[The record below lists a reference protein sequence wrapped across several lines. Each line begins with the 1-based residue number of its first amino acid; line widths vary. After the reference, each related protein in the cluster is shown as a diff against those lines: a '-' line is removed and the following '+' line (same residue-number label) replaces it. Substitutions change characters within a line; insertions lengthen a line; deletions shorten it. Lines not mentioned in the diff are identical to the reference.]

1 MIKLESVRFNN
12 IRSLL
17 NNEYIDLKPLTILV
31 GKNSV
36 GKSTFARTFPLLRQ
50 SSEANKKSPLLWYG
64 KYVDFGDYDT
74 AINKYNKNSGIDL
87 GFKFKFIPAQIINIF
102 DETYSLRSEL
112 GYTIHEAL
120 SNTKKPIQLEVNL
133 NFNKNNDQSYSYK
146 IDILFLKYNISVII
160 KNHDIEVILDN
171 KKYNLN
177 SNKTYKI
184 SQQKIFPSIEL
195 DHDNIDYNKHKNYFS
210 FFHRLNFSSS
220 IKNQLKKNIID
231 HFERDISE
239 EEYNK
244 FYTNSFYRV
253 LNRINKKLPSISF
266 PDDLHEEHMDIM
278 EDIFIISKI
287 SEMLNFID
295 ENLSEYFNGVQYLEP
310 LRATAQR
317 YYRKQEFA
325 INEVDSKGSNIAMF
339 MAENHQH
346 KILKKLIKKHFNLE
360 FITDSNN
367 AGHITLNLLTNNET
381 NEKINLADLGV
392 GYSQLLPVILQLWN
406 SAYNQSKKSTQC
418 LVVEQPEL
426 HLHPAYQAKI
436 ADITAEI
443 IGDLERR
450 KINQNFIF
458 ETHSP
463 HLISRFGELIEDKKI
478 SKDSIQILIFD
489 NDMHETKIS
498 KATFNEKGILQ
509 NWPFGFFH

>member
-1 MIKLESVRFNN
+1 MN
-12 IRSLL
+12 I
-17 NNEYIDLKPLTILV
+17 
-31 GKNSV
+31 
-36 GKSTFARTFPLLRQ
+36 
-50 SSEANKKSPLLWYG
+50 AN
-64 KYVDFGDYDT
+64 
-74 AINKYNKNSGIDL
+74 
-87 GFKFKFIPAQIINIF
+87 
-102 DETYSLRSEL
+102 
-112 GYTIHEAL
+112 
-120 SNTKKPIQLEVNL
+120 
-133 NFNKNNDQSYSYK
+133 
-146 IDILFLKYNISVII
+146 
-160 KNHDIEVILDN
+160 
-171 KKYNLN
+171 
-177 SNKTYKI
+177 
-184 SQQKIFPSIEL
+184 
-195 DHDNIDYNKHKNYFS
+195 HK
-210 FFHRLNFSSS
+210 
-220 IKNQLKKNIID
+220 
-231 HFERDISE
+231 
-239 EEYNK
+239 
-244 FYTNSFYRV
+244 V
-253 LNRINKKLPSISF
+253 
-266 PDDLHEEHMDIM
+266 
-278 EDIFIISKI
+278 FIISNI
-287 SEMLNFID
+287 SEILNFID

-346 KILKKLIKKHFNLE
+346 KILKRLIKKHFNLE
-360 FITDSNN
+360 FITDSNS
-367 AGHITLNLLTNNET
+367 AGHITLNLLTNDET

-463 HLISRFGELIEDKKI
+463 HLISRFGELIEEKKI

-489 NDMHETKIS
+489 NDMNETTIS